1 MNGANYAFSES
12 TQAFIDEQV
21 ASGRFASA
29 NEFVENLVE
38 QARKHASR
46 ERVDQL
52 LLQGLDSGPGI
63 EVTPEWWR
71 KKADEWAK
79 ELGEGQERVA

>member
-1 MNGANYAFSES
+1 MNGTTFAFSES
-12 TQAFIDEQV
+12 TQPFIDEQV
-21 ASGRFASA
+21 GSGRFASA

-38 QARKHASR
+38 QARKHAAR

-52 LLQGLDSGPGI
+52 LLRGLDSGPGI

-71 KKADEWAK
+71 NKADEWAK
-79 ELGEGQERVA
+79 ELVEGA

>member
-1 MNGANYAFSES
+1 MNGTTFAFSES

-29 NEFVENLVE
+29 NEFVENVLE
-38 QARKHASR
+38 QARKHAAR

-71 KKADEWAK
+71 NKADEWAK